1 MLVFFQAAITLGM
14 VLSPLITSRCIFIVV
29 AMIGDDD
36 DDDSDS
42 GKREKYAAQGESE
55 TSLHPRQSG
64 CCSFH
69 DSPWPR

>member
-42 GKREKYAAQGESE
+42 GKREKYAAE
-55 TSLHPRQSG
+55 H
-64 CCSFH
+64 
-69 DSPWPR
+69 

>member
-1 MLVFFQAAITLGM
+1 MVELVMEIRPG
-14 VLSPLITSRCIFIVV
+14 
-29 AMIGDDD
+29 GG
-36 DDDSDS
+36 DS